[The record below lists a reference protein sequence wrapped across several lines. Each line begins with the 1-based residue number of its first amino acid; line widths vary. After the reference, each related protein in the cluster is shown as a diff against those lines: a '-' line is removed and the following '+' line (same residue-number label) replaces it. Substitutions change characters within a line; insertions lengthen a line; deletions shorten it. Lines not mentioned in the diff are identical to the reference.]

1 MNVVEIRRLSECTIE
16 QGVEAWNKGFEGYH
30 FDMTTTPEAFKKRMD
45 QEGLSGDLS
54 VVAFDGEEPVGL
66 VLNGTRESAGRKIG
80 WNGGTGVAMSWRKKG
95 VGKLLME
102 KTLQILNE
110 QDVEVATLEAISGNE
125 KAIELYKKLG
135 YEIVDELHFM
145 KLDGAVERKVPSDTR
160 EYNIRK
166 ADPEEI
172 GRLPFYRGD
181 FPWQTQWQSVRD
193 GEGMIAF
200 NDEGRAAGYA
210 FFRKLTD
217 EQGNHNRTI
226 LYQCETAPD
235 EKEREEITNALLNSV
250 FENFADPISRT
261 AVNVP
266 VTANAETYKVLQ
278 DRGFEKNISQ
288 VFMKKE
294 LQE

>member
-1 MNVVEIRRLSECTIE
+1 MIEIRRLAECTIE

-30 FDMTTTPEAFKKRMD
+30 FDMTTTPEAFEKRMK
-45 QEGLSGDLS
+45 QEGLSGGLS
-54 VVAFDGEEPVGL
+54 VVAFDGEKPVGL
-66 VLNGTRESAGRKIG
+66 VLNGIRESAGRKIG

-95 VGKLLME
+95 VGMQLME
-102 KTLQILNE
+102 KTLEILKE
-110 QDVEVATLEAISGNE
+110 QDVEVATLEAISENK

-135 YEIVDELHFM
+135 YDIVDELHFM
-145 KLDGAVERKVPSDTR
+145 KLDGAVEEKVTDASGD
-160 EYNIRK
+160 YNIRE

-181 FPWQTQWQSVRD
+181 FPWQIQWQSVRD
-193 GEGMIAF
+193 GEGLIAF
-200 NDEGRAAGYA
+200 NEEGRAAGYA

-217 EQGNHNRTI
+217 EQGIHSRTI

-235 EKEREEITNALLNSV
+235 DKAREELTHVLLNRI
-250 FENFADPISRT
+250 FENFADEISRT

-266 VTANAETYKVLQ
+266 VSANAVTYKVLQ

-288 VFMKKE
+288 VFMKKALKE
-294 LQE
+294 

>member
-1 MNVVEIRRLSECTIE
+1 MRNTSSHDAT
-16 QGVEAWNKGFEGYH
+16 A
-30 FDMTTTPEAFKKRMD
+30 
-45 QEGLSGDLS
+45 LS
-54 VVAFDGEEPVGL
+54 VLNKQVDAGAIDSAIYNQLVESGKIDGEQIKTIL
-66 VLNGTRESAGRKIG
+66 ES
-80 WNGGTGVAMSWRKKG
+80 
-95 VGKLLME
+95 E
-102 KTLQILNE
+102 
-110 QDVEVATLEAISGNE
+110 
-125 KAIELYKKLG
+125 
-135 YEIVDELHFM
+135 
-145 KLDGAVERKVPSDTR
+145 
-160 EYNIRK
+160 
-166 ADPEEI
+166 
-172 GRLPFYRGD
+172 GD

-193 GEGMIAF
+193 GEGIIAF

-217 EQGNHNRTI
+217 EQGNHARTI

-266 VTANAETYKVLQ
+266 VTANAATYKVLR

>member
-1 MNVVEIRRLSECTIE
+1 MVEIRRLSECTVE

-30 FDMTTTPEAFKKRMD
+30 FDMTTTPEAFRKRMN
-45 QEGLSGDLS
+45 QEGLSRELS

-66 VLNGTRESAGRKIG
+66 VLNGIREFAGRKIG
-80 WNGGTGVAMSWRKKG
+80 WNGGTGVAMSCRKKG
-95 VGKLLME
+95 VGMQLME
-102 KTLQILNE
+102 KTLEILKE

-125 KAIELYKKLG
+125 KAIALYRKLG

-145 KLDGAVERKVPSDTR
+145 KLDGAVEEKVTDASRD
-160 EYNIRK
+160 YGIRK

-181 FPWQTQWQSVRD
+181 FPWQIQWQSVRD
-193 GEGMIAF
+193 GGEGLIAF
-200 NDEGRAAGYA
+200 NEERQQTGYA

-217 EQGNHNRTI
+217 EEGKHSRTI
-226 LYQCETAPD
+226 LYQCETASD
-235 EKEREEITNALLNSV
+235 EKAREEITNALLNRV
-250 FENFADPISRT
+250 FGNFADAISRT

-266 VTANAETYKVLQ
+266 VSANAVTYKVLQ

-294 LQE
+294 LKE